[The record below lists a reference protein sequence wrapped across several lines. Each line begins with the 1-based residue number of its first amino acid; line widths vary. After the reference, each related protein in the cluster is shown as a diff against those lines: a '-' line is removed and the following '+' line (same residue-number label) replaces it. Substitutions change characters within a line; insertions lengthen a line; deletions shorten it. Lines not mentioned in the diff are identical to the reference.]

1 MLAEISI
8 TLTMPEPTKEFF
20 IHLHKREGMKAEQL
34 SRNVLYFNMSW

>member
-20 IHLHKREGMKAEQL
+20 IHLHKREGTEQL